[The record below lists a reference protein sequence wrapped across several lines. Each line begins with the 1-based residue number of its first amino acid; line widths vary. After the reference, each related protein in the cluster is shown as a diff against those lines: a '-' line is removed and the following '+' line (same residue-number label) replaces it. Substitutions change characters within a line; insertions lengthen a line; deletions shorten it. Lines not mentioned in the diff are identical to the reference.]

1 MQNYITYRRTHLAW
15 FNSSQMDKGV
25 GPLVSWNWLRWMKV
39 FKIFKAARLLKTE
52 VSLEK

>member
-25 GPLVSWNWLRWMKV
+25 GPLWLRLMKV
-39 FKIFKAARLLKTE
+39 F
-52 VSLEK
+52 